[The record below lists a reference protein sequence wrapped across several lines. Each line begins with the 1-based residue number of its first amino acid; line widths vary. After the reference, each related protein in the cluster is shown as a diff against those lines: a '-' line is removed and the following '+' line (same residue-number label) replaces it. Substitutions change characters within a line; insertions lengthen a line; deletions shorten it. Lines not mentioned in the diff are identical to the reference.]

1 MLFHHG
7 QFTESP
13 YCVVSVQVLYRG
25 LRESKIGSYNNYMNK
40 NMVICYFTLTF
51 YQTMNPVQADT
62 LYTKKKQQTT
72 TSLYLLIKV
81 FILSRSL
88 RSDNSMCLVKP
99 RVPTTTFGYRRFNV
113 SDAACK
119 TLCPNEKH
127 TKPVLLCLKGVQ
139 KLTFSQIYYRLYCN
153 LFFIQILILYMFKF
167 FVFFY
172 NIFFKIQTL
181 LDMFYFNFL
190 EFLFFFLFTSM
201 REQHMYFKRRFR
213 GIPYKKILLFKS
225 FVVNNKCSTIR
236 FNPPFLTILA
246 NVAHGKI

>member
-167 FVFFY
+167 FVFF
-172 NIFFKIQTL
+172 ITFFLKSRHYQIC
-181 LDMFYFNFL
+181 FI
-190 EFLFFFLFTSM
+190 LFFQNFYSFFYSPAC
-201 REQHMYFKRRFR
+201 ENS
-213 GIPYKKILLFKS
+213 ICILRDALEEFHIK
-225 FVVNNKCSTIR
+225 NT
-236 FNPPFLTILA
+236 PF
-246 NVAHGKI
+246 